1 MRALALLCVL
11 CALGGALAAVAVS
24 GAGAAERT
32 SASATVGNQLI
43 AQIDHYRSLTWRW
56 QRLMGRPVTHSAE
69 TARQSPDLAY
79 RQWVLNLWQRRAT
92 RLRHEALPWMASR
105 VREYQQTV
113 SHWQHVMGLGQT
125 PTRTTA
131 SASVSGDLGYRV
143 TVFRL
148 WQARARAVL
157 RQAAHPPYASAFACI
172 HRFEGSW
179 SDHGA
184 PYYGGLQMDLGFQA
198 TYGGYLLR
206 TKGTADHWTP
216 LEQMWVAARA
226 ARSGRGFSPWPNSA
240 RICGLI

>member
-11 CALGGALAAVAVS
+11 CALGGALAAAVAVS

-56 QRLMGRPVTHSAE
+56 QRLMGLPVTHSAE
-69 TARQSPDLAY
+69 SARQSPDPAY
-79 RQWVLNLWQRRAT
+79 RRWVLSLWRGRAVSLQH
-92 RLRHEALPWMASR
+92 RALPWMAVQ
-105 VREYQQTV
+105 VRGYRETV
-113 SHWQHVMGLGQT
+113 SHWQHVMGLGPA
-125 PTRTTA
+125 PTRATA
-131 SASVSGDLGYRV
+131 ADAGGLGYREWE
-143 TVFRL
+143 FRL
-148 WQARARAVL
+148 WRNRARAVI
-157 RQAAHPPYASAFACI
+157 RQAEHPPYAAAFACI

-184 PYYGGLQMDLGFQA
+184 PYYGGLQMDLGFQS